1 MCPTSHHTMEM
12 KTSPRRGRLIFKGAG
27 DDVAQPTVDSIP
39 TPPSPPSG
47 PMTRARTKALHDK
60 VNSLLSTFDL
70 GSTLDGM
77 LLHSDML
84 CVIRYEPT
92 ESLECGTT
100 SWIEQGR
107 EEVEDEEKAGNSDR
121 IIRLSPSDNP
131 APKISPKFCR
141 VACNVL

>member
-1 MCPTSHHTMEM
+1 MLFRS
-12 KTSPRRGRLIFKGAG
+12 
-27 DDVAQPTVDSIP
+27 V
-39 TPPSPPSG
+39 
-47 PMTRARTKALHDK
+47 KALHDK

-77 LLHSDML
+77 LLHSDIL

-107 EEVEDEEKAGNSDR
+107 EGVEDEEITEMRTSHFQGGGEMMQ
-121 IIRLSPSDNP
+121 
-131 APKISPKFCR
+131 PKLPWTPFR
-141 VACNVL
+141 YRQVPQVDL

>member
-1 MCPTSHHTMEM
+1 MQPNATPT
-12 KTSPRRGRLIFKGAG
+12 
-27 DDVAQPTVDSIP
+27 P

-47 PMTRARTKALHDK
+47 TMTGARAKALHDK

-100 SWIEQGR
+100 SWIEQGS

-131 APKISPKFCR
+131 APPRSARSF
-141 VACNVL
+141 VA

>member
-1 MCPTSHHTMEM
+1 M
-12 KTSPRRGRLIFKGAG
+12 GG
-27 DDVAQPTVDSIP
+27 DDVVQPNATPTP

-47 PMTRARTKALHDK
+47 PMTRARAKALHDK

-70 GSTLDGM
+70 GSTLHGM

-100 SWIEQGR
+100 SWIEQGS
-107 EEVEDEEKAGNSDR
+107 EEIEDEEKAGHSDR

-131 APKISPKFCR
+131 APKDQPE
-141 VACNVL
+141 VLSRSVQRSVGGADI

>member
-1 MCPTSHHTMEM
+1 M
-12 KTSPRRGRLIFKGAG
+12 
-27 DDVAQPTVDSIP
+27 DSIP

-47 PMTRARTKALHDK
+47 PMTRARTKAFHDK

-77 LLHSDML
+77 LLHPDIL

-100 SWIEQGR
+100 SWIEQGS
-107 EEVEDEEKAGNSDR
+107 EEIEADEKAEKSDR
-121 IIRLSPSDNP
+121 IIRLSPSDYP
-131 APKISPKFCR
+131 APKSSQEFCR
-141 VACNVL
+141 VAYNVL